1 MLTPDEFGQQVMDWA
16 KQFPSTHKAANILK
30 QRMLNDCLYNIG
42 VVTATKRCQG
52 LVERATYEE
61 CYAIWRVITA

>member
-1 MLTPDEFGQQVMDWA
+1 MPTPSELSQMAIDWA
-16 KQFPSTHKAANILK
+16 KKFPSTHKAANVLK
-30 QRMLNDCLYNIG
+30 QRMLDDCRYSIG

-61 CYAIWRVITA
+61 CYAIWWVITA